1 MSDGTNTSSA
11 ATVSITVVQTV
22 SAPTVTSL
30 SPSSGLAGGGTSVV
44 ITGTSFTGAT
54 AVDFGS
60 TAATTFS
67 VNGAGTQITA
77 VDTAGSGT
85 VDVTVATSAGTSATS
100 SADHFTYATV
110 SSVKLNGD
118 VAPIVDM
125 SSDGSSTVLVTT
137 DGNNGFTAGDTVVIS
152 EFTGANS
159 GYNGTY
165 TIITASGD
173 TFNVHN
179 ANSAT
184 SAVAQQQHPGLRGFA
199 EHFKRIDRFA
209 AVDGGQ
215 RGLHVL
221 GAGDR
226 FDDGQLHADRRRVG
240 DRPDD
245 QRFGHGGHARFR
257 A

>member
-1 MSDGTNTSSA
+1 MSDGTNTSTA

-22 SAPTVTSL
+22 SAPTVTSV
-30 SPSSGLAGGGTSVV
+30 SPTSGLAGGGTSVI

-54 AVDFGS
+54 AVEFGS
-60 TAATTFS
+60 TAATTFT
-67 VNGAGTQITA
+67 VNSATQITA
-77 VDTAGSGT
+77 TDTAGSGT

-125 SSDGSSTVLVTT
+125 SSAGASTVLVTT

-165 TIITASGD
+165 TIMHGFGRHLQSPQRELGD
-173 TFNVHN
+173 VCRR
-179 ANSAT
+179 SAT
-184 SAVAQQQHPGLRGFA
+184 TPRAS
-199 EHFKRIDRFA
+199 
-209 AVDGGQ
+209 
-215 RGLHVL
+215 
-221 GAGDR
+221 
-226 FDDGQLHADRRRVG
+226 
-240 DRPDD
+240 
-245 QRFGHGGHARFR
+245 RFR
-257 A
+257 RTLQAD